1 MNEDRRMGLCR
12 LFIQK
17 CICIA
22 TFLCLS
28 WISNVTLQTFTDQA
42 IVLVSSPLQTFTDQ
56 AIVLVGSPLQT
67 FTDQAIVLIGSPLQ
81 TFTQ

>member
-1 MNEDRRMGLCR
+1 VS
-12 LFIQK
+12 FVYTK

-22 TFLCLS
+22 K
-28 WISNVTLQTFTDQA
+28 TFTDQA

-81 TFTQ
+81 TFTEPQCPTIEKNTNIGHIDK